1 MSKISSYIYLVEYKN
16 GGDEKMSKEIL
27 EKSVDNIF
35 DNVSKIVKQYK
46 LQDNSK
52 KKINMTLFTDEH
64 TISASD
70 YVEHYRNIPK
80 DIYGYKV
87 LDDFDIEIIYMFN

>member
-1 MSKISSYIYLVEYKN
+1 MSKLKSYLYYIEYKN
-16 GGDEKMSKEIL
+16 GDDEKMSKEML

-35 DNVSKIVKQYK
+35 DNVSKIVKQYS
-46 LQDNSK
+46 LQDNPK

-70 YVEHYRNIPK
+70 YVKHYRSMPK
-80 DIYGYKV
+80 EEWGQNF
-87 LDDFDIEIIYMFN
+87 LADFDIEMIYMFN

>member
-16 GGDEKMSKEIL
+16 GDDEKMSKEML

-35 DNVSKIVKQYK
+35 DNVSKIVKQYS
-46 LQDNSK
+46 LQDNPK

-70 YVEHYRNIPK
+70 YVKHYRNIPK